1 MKSKSSNQT
10 SAVWNLPFNQNK
22 TEIQVFETKKKLC
35 NKTKKKDNVH
45 IFIFSHRFTAK
56 VNSLVLMYLKQTL
69 KKKKTTFIFSF
80 SLIALP
86 PKLTRLF

>member
-22 TEIQVFETKKKLC
+22 KEIQVFETKK
-35 NKTKKKDNVH
+35 NSATK
-45 IFIFSHRFTAK
+45 
-56 VNSLVLMYLKQTL
+56 Q
-69 KKKKTTFIFSF
+69 KKKTTFIFSF

>member
-22 TEIQVFETKKKLC
+22 TEIQVFETKKNSATKL
-35 NKTKKKDNVH
+35 KKDNVH

-56 VNSLVLMYLKQTL
+56 VNSLVLMYLKQ
-69 KKKKTTFIFSF
+69 
-80 SLIALP
+80 
-86 PKLTRLF
+86 KL